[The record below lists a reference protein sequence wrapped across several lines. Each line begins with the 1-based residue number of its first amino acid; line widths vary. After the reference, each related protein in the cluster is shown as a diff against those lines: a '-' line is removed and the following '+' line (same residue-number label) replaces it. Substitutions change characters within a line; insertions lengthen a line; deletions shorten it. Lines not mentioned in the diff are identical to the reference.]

1 MDSKILTLQN
11 MLSLI
16 SSDMEKLSEEIR
28 EYADKKDIEQS
39 FDDISKMVNKN
50 RRMILRARQ
59 YAAEI
64 SSLIEESPM

>member
-1 MDSKILTLQN
+1 MDDRIATLQN

-28 EYADKKDIEQS
+28 EYANRKDIEKN
-39 FDDISKMVNKN
+39 FDNISRMINEN
-50 RRMILRARQ
+50 RRMVLRAKQ

-64 SSLIEESPM
+64 SYLSKL